1 MTATPEPDFKVIL
14 SADIAG
20 STALYEQLGDVAVL
34 AVMGVVDLATGPA
47 LRQEIEGLIGEA
59 PMSLIIDLSKVTFI
73 SSTCLAILAATKER
87 LDNVAGFAVVANNP
101 ATTRPI
107 QLTGLDQL
115 FSMYATLQ
123 DALDG
128 LGTAQPNR

>member
-1 MTATPEPDFKVIL
+1 MAP
-14 SADIAG
+14 SGSIAI
-20 STALYEQLGDVAVL
+20 SVERHAHIVVL
-34 AVMGVVDLATGPA
+34 AVVGVVDLATGPA
-47 LRQEIEGLIGEA
+47 LRQEIDGVIGEA
-59 PMSLIIDLSKVTFI
+59 PGSLVIDLSKVTFI
-73 SSTCLAILAATKER
+73 SSTCLAILASTKER

>member
-1 MTATPEPDFKVIL
+1 MAP
-14 SADIAG
+14 SG
-20 STALYEQLGDVAVL
+20 SITVSVEQLGDVAVL

-87 LDNVAGFAVVANNP
+87 LGSAAGFAVVANNP

-115 FSMYATLQ
+115 FSLFSTRAEAVTSVR
-123 DALDG
+123 
-128 LGTAQPNR
+128 TAQPHH